1 MKTIQSPV
9 KSKNMTLVKVN
20 NPLSKSLD
28 GFMSDFFNDF
38 PTAVGKTFREDV
50 MNFPPINITEK
61 DNAYLIEMAAPGY
74 SKEDFKI
81 DMEGNLLNISSEKK
95 QEQKEENEKSIG
107 KEFSYKSFK
116 RSFTVD
122 EKIDTDNI
130 QAKYENGVLQL
141 ELPKRQEAAKN
152 NKSITIQ

>member
-95 QEQKEENEKSIG
+95 QEQKEENEKSIR

>member
-1 MKTIQSPV
+1 
-9 KSKNMTLVKVN
+9 MTLVKVN

-95 QEQKEENEKSIG
+95 QEQKEENEKSIR